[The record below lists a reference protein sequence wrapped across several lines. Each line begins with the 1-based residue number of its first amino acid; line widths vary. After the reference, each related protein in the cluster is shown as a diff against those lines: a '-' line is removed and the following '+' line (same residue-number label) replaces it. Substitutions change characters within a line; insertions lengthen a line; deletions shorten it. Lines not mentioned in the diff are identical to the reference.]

1 MAIALQEQQFGV
13 MEDIRGVA
21 KDVPTVKLSTAFAP
35 ESSGTFLQDGKVR
48 CMPGAAA
55 TFLDG
60 SDDAVQTTDGN
71 PIIHFWRHIAASGT
85 EYVFVY
91 TKAHVYIWNDTT
103 KVYTTMFTCDSDCTT
118 WSVVSIDGRVI
129 STNNVDKV
137 QVWLES
143 TPGTVFAPL
152 GTASGLDLGAG
163 SYITKARYLA
173 VCENYLWVLGPTEAG
188 TDYPRRGRWSSYGNV
203 TNFDV
208 TATGDTSY
216 KDFLQGS
223 DIIKGAGNY
232 TYGGADVLVIFK
244 EHSTHLAWLVESDD
258 VWNMVAAEGAV
269 GLLATHSVVND
280 KEGNV
285 YYAASDYTIR
295 KLHHGPIS
303 KPRINKTI
311 KGISI
316 THQANI
322 VAAYIDQ
329 YNHLWWSIPST
340 SGSTGNDKVIA
351 YNLDYPGVWHEYPFA
366 IRAFGHW
373 SQQTSYTID
382 GLDAIADTIDG
393 LDAAMSQIDWVSSL
407 VGYPLELG
415 SDYSGYAYNLH
426 QSTQDM
432 GSDLTRE
439 LVLSVQMTRGISLQQ
454 FKRCYRVD
462 VWTESRATAQTISV
476 HVKKDNEA
484 SWTSIGSIDIQGTA
498 TIVNNNVVPNPDMRA
513 RHFLFK
519 FSSTALFD
527 WIGALFD
534 YSLDGFL

>member
-1 MAIALQEQQFGV
+1 M
-13 MEDIRGVA
+13 
-21 KDVPTVKLSTAFAP
+21 
-35 ESSGTFLQDGKVR
+35 
-48 CMPGAAA
+48 
-55 TFLDG
+55 
-60 SDDAVQTTDGN
+60 
-71 PIIHFWRHIAASGT
+71 
-85 EYVFVY
+85 
-91 TKAHVYIWNDTT
+91 
-103 KVYTTMFTCDSDCTT
+103 
-118 WSVVSIDGRVI
+118 
-129 STNNVDKV
+129 
-137 QVWLES
+137 
-143 TPGTVFAPL
+143 
-152 GTASGLDLGAG
+152 
-163 SYITKARYLA
+163 
-173 VCENYLWVLGPTEAG
+173 
-188 TDYPRRGRWSSYGNV
+188 
-203 TNFDV
+203 
-208 TATGDTSY
+208 
-216 KDFLQGS
+216 
-223 DIIKGAGNY
+223 
-232 TYGGADVLVIFK
+232 
-244 EHSTHLAWLVESDD
+244 
-258 VWNMVAAEGAV
+258 
-269 GLLATHSVVND
+269 
-280 KEGNV
+280 
-285 YYAASDYTIR
+285 
-295 KLHHGPIS
+295 
-303 KPRINKTI
+303 
-311 KGISI
+311 
-316 THQANI
+316 
-322 VAAYIDQ
+322 
-329 YNHLWWSIPST
+329 
-340 SGSTGNDKVIA
+340 IA